1 MTDVELTRALEGGEI
16 ANENFHHAS
25 HLHVAWVY
33 LSKSSSVSEAA
44 DKMGKALRKFA
55 FSVGKLEKYH
65 ETITLFWLH
74 ILSGTHANAPGKTL
88 EEVVHANPRLLEKNF
103 PLAYYSS
110 ERLFSDEARTSWV
123 EPDLRPLSVDAAES
137 CSSSS
142 QGDSP
147 NRALS

>member
-44 DKMGKALRKFA
+44 DKMRKALRKFA

-65 ETITLFWLH
+65 ETITLF
-74 ILSGTHANAPGKTL
+74 GCT
-88 EEVVHANPRLLEKNF
+88 
-103 PLAYYSS
+103 SS
-110 ERLFSDEARTSWV
+110 QARTQTRPAKPSKKWFTRIRDYWKRIFRSLTIRASGFSAMKR
-123 EPDLRPLSVDAAES
+123 EPLGW
-137 CSSSS
+137 S
-142 QGDSP
+142 QI
-147 NRALS
+147 